1 MGYYHLSLFFLIV
14 TACIFQ
20 QFVPSLSSLYDAKIL
35 LVPLVFLCA
44 VVTVDTGPML
54 ILGFVAGFLWDAQHL
69 SLIHI

>member
-14 TACIFQ
+14 TACIVQ

-44 VVTVDTGPML
+44 VVTVDTA
-54 ILGFVAGFLWDAQHL
+54 VSYTHL
-69 SLIHI
+69 TLPTIYSV